1 MIEKENLP
9 WFCPGGAW
17 HHALEDKWSSACPSP
32 CQSQIAN
39 KCSDCQSIGKA
50 ENHGFQGSQAR
61 HSQMCRSHL
70 SNTIFKSLWLTN
82 LHQLQ
87 RSHVQIALA
96 WPEINISPKWF
107 HKGQGARQRTTY
119 KPSCLPTGSSY
130 WTPTQKPA
138 ARVSAVPTN
147 LTTPRL
153 PPGSTSQRAPTCH
166 HNFFSKHAISWPVQK
181 QVHQAMS
188 HDTTTTIMNPLV
200 WKEASHIIWAKWHRS
215 ISSQIHQITSALW
228 IEAHLTGK
236 YKGTWDHNHTKPTT
250 VRSHYL

>member
-1 MIEKENLP
+1 
-9 WFCPGGAW
+9 
-17 HHALEDKWSSACPSP
+17 
-32 CQSQIAN
+32 
-39 KCSDCQSIGKA
+39 
-50 ENHGFQGSQAR
+50 
-61 HSQMCRSHL
+61 
-70 SNTIFKSLWLTN
+70 

-87 RSHVQIALA
+87 RSRVQIALT
-96 WPEINISPKWF
+96 WPGSTISPEWF

-166 HNFFSKHAISWPVQK
+166 HNFFSKYAISWPVQK

-200 WKEASHIIWAKWHRS
+200 SGIGLFLCRYTRSHLHSELRHIWLESVRGH
-215 ISSQIHQITSALW
+215 
-228 IEAHLTGK
+228 
-236 YKGTWDHNHTKPTT
+236 GTTT
-250 VRSHYL
+250 VQSPPL